1 MKFHFSRGRTKMHL
15 AQLRAAL
22 LILCLWT
29 LTNLSFGCNDIY
41 PQTMHLKVHEPLIV
55 PCPNAT
61 EDEMTF
67 KLSFN
72 KHQICNRTFNG
83 SHFKHQ
89 NAVEMGVDLKVNHR
103 NREAHFEISSVQANS
118 TGIYGCEAEVLF
130 PPPYRKLTARLIAV
144 FVEEERCQ
152 PQGIKQCP
160 SESPPTFFWW
170 PIGYGIL
177 GFYCLAMTCITA
189 VLWHKL
195 KIKQCLQNDY
205 MNMKPGG
212 FRKRPR
218 VQHPAIMGRY

>member
-103 NREAHFEISSVQANS
+103 NQ
-118 TGIYGCEAEVLF
+118 
-130 PPPYRKLTARLIAV
+130 
-144 FVEEERCQ
+144 ERCQ

>member
-1 MKFHFSRGRTKMHL
+1 MHL
-15 AQLRAAL
+15 GQLRAAH
-22 LILCLWT
+22 LILFLWT
-29 LTNLSFGCNDIY
+29 LKNLSFGCNGEPRLELIFSEIKY
-41 PQTMHLKVHEPLIV
+41 EEKNYYSGGILTLKLHLSS
-55 PCPNAT
+55 T
-61 EDEMTF
+61 
-67 KLSFN
+67 
-72 KHQICNRTFNG
+72 QIGNRTFNG
-83 SHFKHQ
+83 SQTKNENVTGMGIDLRVNQQ
-89 NAVEMGVDLKVNHR
+89 NRG
-103 NREAHFEISSVQANS
+103 AHFEISSVQPNS
-118 TGIYGCEAEVLF
+118 TGIYSCEAEVLF
-130 PPPYRKLTARLIAV
+130 PPPYQKLTARLIAV

-160 SESPPTFFWW
+160 SESSPTFLWW

-189 VLWHKL
+189 VLWYKL